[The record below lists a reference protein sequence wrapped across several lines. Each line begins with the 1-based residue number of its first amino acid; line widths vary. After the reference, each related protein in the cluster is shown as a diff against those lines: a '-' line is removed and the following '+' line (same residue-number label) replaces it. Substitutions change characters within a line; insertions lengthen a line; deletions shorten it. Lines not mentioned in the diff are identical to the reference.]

1 MIINCA
7 VYENGRKRA
16 DIHADDISHWLQQ
29 PGCLVWV
36 ALQDPDAAE
45 LAQLQEE
52 FDLHELAVED
62 ARKGHQRPKMEEYGN
77 TLFVV
82 MHLLDPSFQV
92 DSDEPVGELAVF
104 AGPNFVLSVR
114 TRCAQNFMAVRQRC
128 EREPELLQHG
138 AGFVLYA
145 LMDAAVDRYF
155 PLLDDFETEL
165 EDVEEHIFTPGAA
178 RGNIER
184 LYALKRRTGMLR
196 HAVAPLLD
204 VLGKLHGGRVPPVC
218 AGVQEYFRDVH
229 DHVTRIA
236 GTTESVRDT
245 IGTAIQVNLSMVTI
259 EESETT
265 KQLAAW
271 AAIFAASTALAGIWG
286 MNFEGMPELKW
297 MYGYPIALAVILS
310 TGVVLYWR
318 FRKAGWL

>member
-29 PGCLVWV
+29 PGCFVWV

-92 DSDEPVGELAVF
+92 DSAEPVGELAVF

-297 MYGYPIALAVILS
+297 MYGYPIALSVILT

>member
-29 PGCLVWV
+29 PGCFVWV

-77 TLFVV
+77 PLFVV

-297 MYGYPIALAVILS
+297 MYGYPIALSVILT

>member
-29 PGCLVWV
+29 PGCFVWV

-62 ARKGHQRPKMEEYGN
+62 ARKGHQRPKMEEYGR

-218 AGVQEYFRDVH
+218 TGVQEYFRDVH

>member
-1 MIINCA
+1 MLINCV

-16 DIHADDISHWLQQ
+16 DISVDDISDWLHK
-29 PGCLVWV
+29 PDSFVWV
-36 ALQDPDAAE
+36 ALLDPSDEE
-45 LAQLQEE
+45 LEQMQQE
-52 FDLHELAVED
+52 FGLHELAVED
-62 ARKGHQRPKMEEYGN
+62 ARKGHQRPKIEEYGEMV
-77 TLFVV
+77 FVV
-82 MHLLDPSFQV
+82 LHLPESGYDAE
-92 DSDEPVGELAVF
+92 DVGEVAIFV
-104 AGPNFVLSVR
+104 GHNYVLSVR
-114 TRCAQNFMAVRQRC
+114 RRSQKGFQDVRERC
-128 EREPELLQHG
+128 EREPLLLRHG
-138 AGFVLYA
+138 SGFVLYA
-145 LMDAAVDRYF
+145 LMDEVVDRYF
-155 PLLDDFETEL
+155 PMIDDFESEL
-165 EDVEEHIFTPGAA
+165 ETIEEHIFDRGAA

>member
-29 PGCLVWV
+29 PGCFVWV

-92 DSDEPVGELAVF
+92 DSAEPVGELAVF

-204 VLGKLHGGRVPPVC
+204 VLGKLHGGRVPPVF
-218 AGVQEYFRDVH
+218 AGVQDYFRDVH

-297 MYGYPIALAVILS
+297 MYGYPIALSVILT